1 MSSPKRLTYLNF
13 RRGARQCAVGCFSAL
28 LTSCLKP
35 EAAYLHKM
43 RKCLVIIPAYN
54 AAKTLSELISQIKHR
69 HPDFEIA
76 VVDDGSADESGDIAR
91 AAGAIVLTH
100 DRNRGKGEALKTG
113 FAYAVAHDYDVVI
126 TLDADLQ
133 HDPTEVQDF
142 LNAYSDDRTILVGVR
157 RRDKTM
163 PLARKVSNSLTS
175 FVSSVFCGVRIFD
188 SQSGFRL
195 IPTTILKNITL
206 SSSRFDLEPEL
217 LIKAARAGYDVK
229 SVEIS
234 TIYNAGRSWI
244 NPPIDTIRFLIM
256 LAKSLLW

>member
-1 MSSPKRLTYLNF
+1 M
-13 RRGARQCAVGCFSAL
+13 
-28 LTSCLKP
+28 
-35 EAAYLHKM
+35 H
-43 RKCLVIIPAYN
+43 KCLVVIPAFN
-54 AAKTLSELISQIKHR
+54 AAKTLNELISQVKR
-69 HPDFEIA
+69 LHPDFDILI
-76 VVDDGSADESGDIAR
+76 VDDGSADESGKIAGN
-91 AAGAIVLTH
+91 AGSIVLSH

-113 FAYAVAHDYDVVI
+113 FAYAVKHEYDAVI

-133 HDPTEVQDF
+133 HDPAEIQRF
-142 LNAYSDDRTILVGVR
+142 INAESDDRTILVGIR

-163 PLARKVSNSLTS
+163 PFARKVSNSLTS
-175 FVSSVFCGVRIFD
+175 FVSSVFCGARILD
-188 SQSGFRL
+188 SQSGYRL
-195 IPTTILKNITL
+195 IPTAILKTVSL

-256 LAKSLLW
+256 LAKSLFW